1 MNNGSEVGKIMLLH
15 RQMHRG
21 KVRKKSPDQMLCLAH
36 MLAFICHFK
45 ATRQTCITVVFSSVL
60 ECRINL
66 HGLGPVCLCVC
77 ITVLML
83 YLPPFSSSFHTL
95 SRSRHK
101 WWAQAVLLF
110 FFSFSFPPHFSNFPQ
125 ACCAPA
131 FMMKTAVVC
140 SLKRVH
146 TSYSLSHTLP
156 IL

>member
-1 MNNGSEVGKIMLLH
+1 MNNASEVGKIICYSID
-15 RQMHRG
+15 RCTEA
-21 KVRKKSPDQMLCLAH
+21 KSEKFTRPIQMLCLAH
-36 MLAFICHFK
+36 MLAFICRFK
-45 ATRQTCITVVFSSVL
+45 ATRQTCIAVVFSSVL

-77 ITVLML
+77 ITVLTL

-95 SRSRHK
+95 SRSRHN
-101 WWAQAVLLF
+101 WLLLL
-110 FFSFSFPPHFSNFPQ
+110 FPPHFSNFPQ
-125 ACCAPA
+125 ARCTPA